1 MSDWKVMKLS
11 EVATIVGG
19 GTPSSSKSEYFENG
33 NIPWITPKDLSGY
46 NKRYISKGERNIT
59 ELGLKNSS
67 AKLLPKNTVLLTSR
81 APIGYVAIASNE
93 ISTNQGF
100 KNLVLND
107 GHIPEFFYYLLKNN
121 VHILESRATGST
133 FKEISGQILKDTE
146 LSIPTLDIQ
155 QKIVDILSPL
165 DDKIE
170 LNTQI
175 NKTLEQIA
183 QTLFKSWFVN
193 FDPVRAK
200 VQALSDGLSLE
211 QAELAA
217 MQAISGKTPEELTAL
232 SQTQPERYAELAET
246 AKAFPCEMVEVDGVK
261 VPKGWECFSLKELSS
276 VISKGT
282 TPKKSSLNSCD
293 SKETVPFIKVKDI
306 SESGQV
312 LINQLEQIPKK
323 ISSTELKRSILHKN
337 DILISIAGTIGRV
350 AIVPN
355 ELENANT
362 NQAIS
367 FIRLYNDNLVGIIST
382 FLKNRKNQEYILSKV
397 IQGVQANISLEVV
410 RNIKIFLPI
419 NFDHKAILIFN
430 SLLNKQLLSQKENLL
445 IEKSRDLLLP
455 KLLSGETDEK

>member
-1 MSDWKVMKLS
+1 MSNWKVMKLS

-46 NKRYISKGERNIT
+46 KKRYISKGERNIT

-100 KNLVLND
+100 KSLVLND

-146 LSIPTLDIQ
+146 LSIPTPDIQ

-175 NKTLEQIA
+175 NQTLEQIA
-183 QTLFKSWFVN
+183 QALFKSWFVD

-232 SQTQPERYAELAET
+232 SQTQPDRYAELAET
-246 AKAFPCEMVEVDGVK
+246 AKAFPCEMVEVDGVE
-261 VPKGWECFSLKELSS
+261 VPKGWEQTTLSE
-276 VISKGT
+276 ICEMQNGYAF
-282 TPKKSSLNSCD
+282 KSSDWMKQGIPVIKIGSVKPMIVEVEGNSFVSED
-293 SKETVPFIKVKDI
+293 YSKLKPDFLLT
-306 SESGQV
+306 SG
-312 LINQLEQIPKK
+312 
-323 ISSTELKRSILHKN
+323 
-337 DILISIAGTIGRV
+337 DILVGLTGYVGEVGRIPTGKIAMLNQRV
-350 AIVPN
+350 AKFLPKNIDKNYCFYNYVYCLARQSQFK
-355 ELENANT
+355 EFAEMNAKGS
-362 NQAIS
+362 A
-367 FIRLYNDNLVGIIST
+367 
-382 FLKNRKNQEYILSKV
+382 
-397 IQGVQANISLEVV
+397 QANISTKELLKFPIIKANDELHILFENRVKELLE
-410 RNIKIFLPI
+410 R
-419 NFDHKAILIFN
+419 ILWN
-430 SLLNKQLLSQKENLL
+430 SQNAEILAKT
-445 IEKSRDLLLP
+445 RDLLLP
-455 KLLSGETDEK
+455 RLLNGEI

>member
-217 MQAISGKTPEELTAL
+217 MQAISGKTSEELTAL

-246 AKAFPCEMVEVDGVK
+246 AKAFPCEMVEIDGVE
-261 VPKGWECFSLKELSS
+261 VPKGWEVKRIDEVIQKIPVGKKYSSKTAFSEGLVPILDQGRSGVIGYHNDKPGVKASIEDPIIVFANHTCYMRLISYDFSAIQNVFAFKGKECNLYWLYLATLGKQEFVEYKGHFPDFLIKEIIVPPDELTELFGKYVKESF
-276 VISKGT
+276 SKIFI
-282 TPKKSSLNSCD
+282 KDRENSSL
-293 SKETVPFIKVKDI
+293 VKI
-306 SESGQV
+306 
-312 LINQLEQIPKK
+312 
-323 ISSTELKRSILHKN
+323 
-337 DILISIAGTIGRV
+337 
-350 AIVPN
+350 
-355 ELENANT
+355 
-362 NQAIS
+362 
-367 FIRLYNDNLVGIIST
+367 
-382 FLKNRKNQEYILSKV
+382 
-397 IQGVQANISLEVV
+397 
-410 RNIKIFLPI
+410 
-419 NFDHKAILIFN
+419 
-430 SLLNKQLLSQKENLL
+430 
-445 IEKSRDLLLP
+445 RDLLLP
-455 KLLSGETDEK
+455 KLLNGEI

>member
-1 MSDWKVMKLS
+1 MSFTNMKLS
-11 EVATIVGG
+11 DLCVEISYGYTASATENDTGCKFLRITDIQGG
-19 GTPSSSKSEYFENG
+19 YVDWDKVPFCEIESK
-33 NIPWITPKDLSGY
+33 D
-46 NKRYISKGERNIT
+46 ISKYQLIEGDIVIARTGNSTGENFIF
-59 ELGLKNSS
+59 
-67 AKLLPKNTVLLTSR
+67 
-81 APIGYVAIASNE
+81 
-93 ISTNQGF
+93 QG
-100 KNLVLND
+100 
-107 GHIPEFFYYLLKNN
+107 KNN
-121 VHILESRATGST
+121 AVFASYLIRYRVN
-133 FKEISGQILKDTE
+133 KEIANPYYIWLNLRSFNWWGFVSGAKSGSAQAGANAKVLGTFE
-146 LSIPTLDIQ
+146 IPIPDLQTQNKIADFFQHLNKKIQ
-155 QKIVDILSPL
+155 
-165 DDKIE
+165 

-175 NKTLEQIA
+175 NQTLEQIA
-183 QTLFKSWFVN
+183 QALFKSWFVN

-246 AKAFPCEMVEVDGVK
+246 AKAFPCEMVEVDGVE
-261 VPKGWECFSLKELSS
+261 VPKGWECFSLRELSS
-276 VISKGT
+276 VVSKGT
-282 TPKKSSLNSCD
+282 TPKKSSLSSCD

-306 SESGQV
+306 SESGQI
-312 LINQLEQIPKK
+312 LINQVEQIPEK

-382 FLKNRKNQEYILSKV
+382 FLKSRKNQEDILSKV

-430 SLLNKQLLSQKENLL
+430 SLLNKQLINQKENLL
-445 IEKSRDLLLP
+445 TEKSRDLLLP
-455 KLLSGETDEK
+455 QLLSGEIDEK